1 MTEQKSGL
9 GKGLSA
15 LFESKSVDMK
25 AVNEIRI
32 ADAKNDGVS
41 GGIFEIEIDSISYN
55 PFQPREDF
63 NEDAL
68 NELADSIKHKGLIQP
83 VTVKTQSDG
92 RGYVL
97 IAGERRIRAAKI
109 AGLTAVPAFV
119 YNTADESKQTMIE
132 LALLENLQRKD
143 LNPMELSDSY
153 QRLIDECSLTQEQ
166 VAARMSKQRS
176 TIANFLR
183 LQRLPAE
190 IKVSLRK
197 SEITEAH
204 ARTLLRLES
213 TQAMLELWRRVIS
226 ENISVRR
233 LEEITQGNA
242 KKKKK
247 KTVKIEENNN
257 SYFEGIENKLRMYFG
272 TRVVVKAKTKQTGE
286 IIIEYYSNDDLDRIL
301 EIVEK

>member
-1 MTEQKSGL
+1 MTDHKSGL

-25 AVNEIRI
+25 AVNEIRREESKS
-32 ADAKNDGVS
+32 A
-41 GGIFEIEIDSISYN
+41 GISEIEIELISYN

-63 NEDAL
+63 DEDTL
-68 NELADSIKHKGLIQP
+68 KELADSIKQKGLIQP
-83 VTVKTQSDG
+83 VTVKTHKEGS
-92 RGYVL
+92 GYLL

-119 YNTADESKQTMIE
+119 YNISDESKQTMLE

-153 QRLIDECSLTQEQ
+153 QRLIDECGLTQEQ
-166 VAARMSKQRS
+166 VAARLSKKRS

-226 ENISVRR
+226 ENMSVRK
-233 LEEITQGNA
+233 LEEMTQGSA

-247 KTVKIEENNN
+247 KTVKIEDKSN

-272 TRVVVKAKTKQTGE
+272 TRVVVKSKTKQTGE